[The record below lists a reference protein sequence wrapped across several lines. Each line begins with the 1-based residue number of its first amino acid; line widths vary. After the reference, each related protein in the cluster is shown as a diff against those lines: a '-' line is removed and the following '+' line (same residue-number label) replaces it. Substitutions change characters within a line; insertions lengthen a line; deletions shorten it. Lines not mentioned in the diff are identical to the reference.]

1 MSESKEDG
9 NILASGESRMYNREK
24 KGKGSGSVGQE
35 YEKKFRATGQIHR
48 QVRQAFP
55 GRWQTIAMETTY
67 YDTSDCRLS
76 ALRCTLRRR
85 MENGVS
91 VCTLK
96 TPAKGGVRGE
106 WEIQK
111 DTIEDAV
118 PELCKLAG
126 WDTLSFLPGAP
137 LVSICG
143 ARFTRHARTVHLQDC
158 VAELALDDGVLIGG
172 GKESPL
178 CELEAE
184 LKEGSA
190 EALDAFAR
198 ELARKFSLEEEPVSK
213 FRRALLLTEKQT

>member
-1 MSESKEDG
+1 
-9 NILASGESRMYNREK
+9 MYNRQK
-24 KGKGSGSVGQE
+24 KGKAVGSVGQE

-48 QVRQAFP
+48 QVQQAFP
-55 GRWQTIAMETTY
+55 GQWQTISMETAY
-67 YDTSDCRLS
+67 YDTPDRRLS

-118 PELCKLAG
+118 SELCKLTG
-126 WDTLSFLPGAP
+126 WDALSFLPGAP
-137 LVSICG
+137 LVNICG
-143 ARFTRHARTVHLQDC
+143 AQFTRHARTVHLPNC
-158 VAELALDDGVLIGG
+158 VAELALDEGVLIGG
-172 GKESPL
+172 GKESSL

-190 EALDAFAR
+190 EALDSFAR
-198 ELARKFSLEEEPVSK
+198 ELARRFSLEEAPVSK
-213 FRRALLLTEKQT
+213 FRRALLLTEE